1 MSMWQKGKPYTLVV
15 RMYVGAAI
23 MENNM
28 KVSQKLKIEL
38 PCGPEI
44 PLLGVHS
51 QEMKPGP

>member
-1 MSMWQKGKPYTLVV
+1 MWQKGKPYTLVV